1 MIPSEI
7 SPIPSDEPI
16 QPAEFDYLSI
26 DSLIPLSMRGRDY
39 RLVGYGPLPEDSMWI
54 CEVNCP
60 ASKLQDFLKVSSA
73 LFLILMRNSQ
83 MKGFESFRPGKN
95 C

>member
-7 SPIPSDEPI
+7 SPIPSDKPI

-54 CEVNCP
+54 CERKERGSSV
-60 ASKLQDFLKVSSA
+60 QDFLKVSSA
-73 LFLILMRNSQ
+73 LFLLLMRNGQ
-83 MKGFESFRPGKN
+83 MMGFESFRPGKN